1 VTARPWHDVR
11 ILARG
16 LLLIAGFVAGSLAL
30 RATGIESMLDER
42 WIDSEVR
49 GNGLVGE
56 LVFMAVGVLVTGL
69 GLPRQLVAFLGG
81 YAFGF
86 GLGSVLAL
94 LATVGGCAV
103 AFGCAR
109 LLGREVVTHWFP
121 HRLRRFD
128 TFVAAHPFL
137 LTLLIRLLPVG
148 SNLLTN
154 LAAGVS
160 TVRTVPFLAG
170 STVGYVPQIVV
181 FALAGSGVAVDP
193 GWRIGLA
200 VVLFVVSS
208 ALGVHLYRI
217 HRRRSAAAVI
227 GTETPSDPDDIGAD
241 GATASRR
248 RAVDGGRPDL
258 GGGADAAGR

>member
-1 VTARPWHDVR
+1 MARPWHDLR

-30 RATGIESMLDER
+30 RATGIESALDER

-49 GNGLVGE
+49 GNGLAGE
-56 LVFMAVGVLVTGL
+56 LIFMAAGVLITGL

-94 LATVGGCAV
+94 LATVGGCV
-103 AFGCAR
+103 FAFGCAR

-128 TFVAAHPFL
+128 TYVAAHPFL
-137 LTLLIRLLPVG
+137 LTLLVRLLPVG

-160 TVRTVPFLAG
+160 NVRAVPFLAG
-170 STVGYVPQIVV
+170 SAVGYVPQIVV
-181 FALAGSGVAVDP
+181 FALAGSGVVLQP

-200 VVLFVVSS
+200 IVLFVASS
-208 ALGVHLYRI
+208 ALGVHLYRL
-217 HRRRSAAAVI
+217 HRRRVASAAAVVEVDPLYDAD
-227 GTETPSDPDDIGAD
+227 ET
-241 GATASRR
+241 TA
-248 RAVDGGRPDL
+248 G
-258 GGGADAAGR
+258 